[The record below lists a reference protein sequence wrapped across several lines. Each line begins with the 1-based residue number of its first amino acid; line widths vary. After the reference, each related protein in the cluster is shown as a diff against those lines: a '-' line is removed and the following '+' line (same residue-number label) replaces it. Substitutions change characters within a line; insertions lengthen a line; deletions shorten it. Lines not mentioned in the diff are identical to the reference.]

1 MYNPKVSIIIPVYNV
16 EAFIAQCLES
26 VLNQTY
32 ENLEI
37 ICINDGSTDSSK
49 DICDSFAQRDN
60 RVRVIDQKNKGLS
73 GARNSGIKDAKGEF
87 LFFLDSDD
95 WLALS
100 AINSLVKES
109 KGYDV
114 ISGGVLAYNESNGD
128 FRRYKKRRS
137 SKIDLKK
144 DFFQLEIVVWN
155 KLYRKEIFNGIRFKE
170 GLIHEDEE
178 FYWQVFSRSPK
189 IKIIDE
195 DVIFYRERSGSITK
209 KSSYSDEYQYNY
221 ISIIDSIH
229 PLSQK
234 KSELAYPFYKTC
246 LKFLKQL
253 KRKNAPFEAYEQYIK
268 RKYGVEDAPIFKL
281 KLRLLKLS
289 HWCVARVARFQD

>member
-1 MYNPKVSIIIPVYNV
+1 MHNPKVSIIIPVYNV

-26 VLNQTY
+26 VINQTY
-32 ENLEI
+32 DNLEI

-49 DICDSFAQRDN
+49 DICERFARRDK
-60 RVRVIDQKNKGLS
+60 RIRVIDQKNQGLS

-87 LFFLDSDD
+87 VFFLDSDD

-100 AINSLVKES
+100 AIESLLKSS

-114 ISGGVLAYNESNGD
+114 IVGGVLAYNESNGHI
-128 FRRYKKRRS
+128 RRYKKRRKS
-137 SKIDLKK
+137 NIDLKK

-155 KLYRKEIFNGIRFKE
+155 KLYRKEVFNDVIFKE

-178 FYWQVFSRSPK
+178 FYWQIFSRSPK
-189 IKIIDE
+189 VKSIDE
-195 DVIFYRERSGSITK
+195 DVIFYRERDGSITK
-209 KSSYSDEYQYNY
+209 KKSYGDEYQYNY
-221 ISIIDSIH
+221 IRIVDSIY
-229 PLSQK
+229 PLSLEK
-234 KSELAYPFYKTC
+234 PELTYPFYKSC

-253 KRKNAPFEAYEQYIK
+253 KRKNAPFEVYEQHVK
-268 RKYGVEDAPIFKL
+268 RKHGVEDSHFFKL

-289 HWCVARVARFQD
+289 HWCVTRVARSQY